1 MRIAIL
7 KSGLVLL
14 LALALASCNL
24 PLAGP
29 TPVPTADSGSA
40 IGPSATPPQLA
51 TSTSAPTDTPPPA
64 APTETP
70 VPTATAGPNFAQAS
84 VYAVSHLSGNRLL
97 VTIQIPGGVSGNYSA
112 GVGTSTLRCEIL
124 SQYPDRLY
132 CSGPEPYTNY
142 QYKQATVSLY
152 PAGSAEAVFQ
162 GDFQI
167 PPLPTPTPTPTETPT
182 LTPTP

>member
-1 MRIAIL
+1 MRATMKRVGSALLMAI
-7 KSGLVLL
+7 
-14 LALALASCNL
+14 ALASCNL
-24 PLAGP
+24 PLSGP
-29 TPVPTADSGSA
+29 TPIPTAEPDA
-40 IGPSATPPQLA
+40 EIGPSATPPPVA
-51 TSTSAPTDTPPPA
+51 TETSPPTETPPPS

-70 VPTATAGPNFAQAS
+70 LPSATAGPNFAQAS

-132 CSGPEPYTNY
+132 CTGPEPYANY

-152 PAGSAEAVFQ
+152 PAGSATAVFQ
-162 GDFQI
+162 GEFQL
-167 PPLPTPTPTPTETPT
+167 PPLPTLTPTPTDTPTPTPTP
-182 LTPTP
+182 